1 MKKVFQS
8 FAKFTGFLD
17 KDQVSLI
24 LTWTNYLSIG
34 LAVLPKKYL
43 KKPYICCDSHKM
55 FQTETVARRCYA
67 KDVLLKIL
75 QSAQEDSCAG
85 VSFLTKL
92 QAQCSST
99 GIFP

>member
-1 MKKVFQS
+1 
-8 FAKFTGFLD
+8 
-17 KDQVSLI
+17 
-24 LTWTNYLSIG
+24 
-34 LAVLPKKYL
+34 
-43 KKPYICCDSHKM
+43 M
-55 FQTETVARRCYA
+55 FQTETAARRRYA
-67 KDVLLKIL
+67 KDLHLKIL